1 MSDQKPLPDLVVTRG
16 DGVPLPDQKAALEE
30 FKRRCRR
37 TDVEYSLAEAAAR
50 NFTPMQPPDIF
61 NWQKAAYTF
70 GYVQALLD
78 VQDGK
83 VKL

>member
-1 MSDQKPLPDLVVTRG
+1 MSPLSSEKKVRRVDREYL
-16 DGVPLPDQKAALEE
+16 LAAKAA
-30 FKRRCRR
+30 R
-37 TDVEYSLAEAAAR
+37 D
-50 NFTPMQPPDIF
+50 FTPMQAPDIF
-61 NWQKAAYTF
+61 SWQKAAYEH